1 MKGTGDSKGVL
12 IVQTGFC
19 QQRTVSEVKL
29 MRVSKRVPIPF
40 KQDRTSQMCIFRLTD
55 LKKADFKEFKMDD
68 LMVRISE
75 REYG

>member
-40 KQDRTSQMCIFRLTD
+40 KQDKSDVYLQTYRLEESR
-55 LKKADFKEFKMDD
+55 LQR
-68 LMVRISE
+68 VQN
-75 REYG
+75 G